1 MNLGAVGSFLA
12 AHPELAVFLV
22 LGVGYLI
29 GRAGWRGFAIGP
41 VTGCLFAGLLVGQ
54 LADIPVSDT
63 AKSILFLLFLFGIG
77 YSVGPRFLAAVSGD
91 GLPAVVIGIVVPLSG
106 LATAVVVARALSL
119 DVGFAA
125 GLYSGGL
132 TESPAIGTAA
142 EAIKALP
149 LPEAERARLTSHIA
163 VADGLTYL
171 FGTIG
176 VILMTSLIGPLL
188 LRVNLR
194 ESARELEQRY
204 GFASAKPGV
213 TSAWR
218 PIDVR
223 AYALPE
229 GSPAAGLSVAEAE
242 AVVKEARVFFYRVR
256 RNGALI
262 DAAPSLVLQAGD
274 VVAAVGRREALIEVI
289 GGAGR
294 EVDDPELLDIPTL
307 TQDVYVSAA
316 AVAGKT
322 LRELASQYEER
333 GLFVRRIVRGG
344 QSIPVAP
351 GTVVLHGD
359 RLTLM
364 GPEAAVSRATSI
376 AGQAVSLTE
385 TTDFATVGFA
395 IFLGGVAGML
405 IGFQA
410 GGVRVSLGISVGT
423 LLAGL
428 VVGWLRSRRP
438 HFVPVPEAVVSF
450 MTAIGLAAF
459 VGMVGLHAGPIFVS
473 AVKEVGV
480 GLLLGGVVVTL
491 VPQFIGLLVGH
502 YVLRM
507 NPILLLGALAG
518 AQTVTAGLAALQ
530 ERSGSPVGVL
540 GYSAAV
546 PFGHVLLTSGGT
558 AVVWLM
564 T

>member
-1 MNLGAVGSFLA
+1 MRLVELFLA

-22 LGVGYLI
+22 LGLGYVI
-29 GRAGWRGFAIGP
+29 GRIGWRGFAIGP

-54 LADIPVSDT
+54 VADVPVSDT

-77 YSVGPRFLAAVSGD
+77 YSVGPRFLAAIRGD
-91 GLPAVVIGIVVPLSG
+91 GLPAMVIGIIVPLSG
-106 LATAVVVARALSL
+106 LATAVMVAKALSL

-149 LPEAERARLTSHIA
+149 LAEAERLRLTSHIA

-171 FGTIG
+171 FGTVG
-176 VILMTSLIGPLL
+176 VILMTSVIGPLL

-194 ESARELEQRY
+194 EAARELEHRY
-204 GFASAKPGV
+204 GFSAAKPGV
-213 TSAWR
+213 HSAWR

-223 AYALPE
+223 AYAIAE
-229 GSPAAGLSVAEAE
+229 GSPAAGLSIAEAE
-242 AVVKEARVFFYRVR
+242 AAVKEARVFFFRVR
-256 RNGALI
+256 RSGALI
-262 DAAPSLVLQAGD
+262 EAAPSLVLQAGD
-274 VVAAVGRREALIEVI
+274 VVAATGRREALINAIGTAGPEV
-289 GGAGR
+289 
-294 EVDDPELLDIPTL
+294 EDPELLDIPTL
-307 TQDVYVSAA
+307 TQDAYVSNA
-316 AVAGKT
+316 AVAGKP
-322 LRELASQYEER
+322 LRELAEQYAER
-333 GLFVRRIVRGG
+333 GLFVRRILRGG
-344 QSIPVAP
+344 LAIPVAP
-351 GTVVLHGD
+351 GTVILRGD
-359 RLTLM
+359 RVSLT
-364 GPEAAVSRATSI
+364 GPEAAVNRAVAI
-376 AGQAVSLTE
+376 VGQGVSLSE
-385 TTDFATVGFA
+385 TTDFATLGFA

-410 GGVRVSLGISVGT
+410 AGVRVTLGISVGT

-428 VVGWLRSRRP
+428 VIGWVRSRRP
-438 HFVPVPEAVVSF
+438 HFVPVPEPVVSF

-473 AVKEVGV
+473 AVKEVGI
-480 GLLLGGVVVTL
+480 GLLLGGMVVTL
-491 VPQFIGLLVGH
+491 VPQFVGLLVGH